1 MLIRD
6 YLDESVDPA
15 VAAGLRGRG
24 IDATTV
30 REQGLLGA
38 SDQAQLD
45 FAVASGRLLV
55 THDRDFLRMAAAD
68 TAHHG
73 IAYSPPQALSIGETV
88 RRLMQLWRDNPAE
101 GFVNRVEY
109 L

>member
-1 MLIRD
+1 MLIR
-6 YLDESVDPA
+6 YHLDESVDPA

-24 IDATTV
+24 VDATTA
-30 REQGLLGA
+30 RDEGLLGA

-55 THDRDFLRMAAAD
+55 THDRDFLRMAAAGI
-68 TAHHG
+68 AHQG
-73 IAYSPPQALSIGETV
+73 IAYSPPQAHSIGEIV
-88 RRLMQLWRDNPAE
+88 RRRMQLWRDNQADS
-101 GFVNRVEY
+101 FANRVEY